1 MPAPTVTSISPS
13 IGGTVGGAT
22 VTLTG
27 TNFTGTT
34 GVTIGGAAC
43 TSVSVVNP
51 TTITCVT
58 PAGTRGEAS
67 VVVTNGSG
75 SNGANSLFIYLT
87 TVPTD
92 TYIYLKGGRGDG
104 FVPRW
109 TGEFRDAEVS
119 VKSDAYRDIFRR
131 GLLTVGKKGA
141 DATYQE
147 GTTQVVTSL
156 RLSNPSLVAGF
167 PSTLRPGVLE
177 GTLTATDS
185 DDESHTPPR
194 QFDKTVSCRFYMTA
208 DGIEYH
214 YELAQI
220 TGVGTRKR
228 GY

>member
-1 MPAPTVTSISPS
+1 MPAPTITSISPNVGGT
-13 IGGTVGGAT
+13 IGGAA
-22 VTLTG
+22 VTLVG

-43 TSVSVVNP
+43 TSVVVVDAN
-51 TTITCVT
+51 TITCVT
-58 PAGTRGEAS
+58 PAGTRGAAS

-75 SNGANSLFIYLT
+75 SNGANTLFVYLS

-104 FVPRW
+104 FVPGW
-109 TGEFRDAEVS
+109 TGEYRDADIS
-119 VKSDAYRDIFRR
+119 VKSDPYRDIFRR

-167 PSTLRPGVLE
+167 PSTVRPGVLE

-185 DDESHTPPR
+185 DDEAHVTPR
-194 QFDKTVSCRFYMTA
+194 QYDRAVTYRFFMA
-208 DGIEYH
+208 SNGLEYH
-214 YELAQI
+214 FELAQI
-220 TGVGTRKR
+220 LGVGSEPRDE
-228 GY
+228 